1 MRSMRPNAVIVLVL
15 GLIFGLSSRAS
26 AQLSFVE
33 TGVGGCFVNN
43 STTTPT
49 TECAKATFSLMTGGS
64 GGTPGS
70 VITGTSANN
79 VTGLQIVIH
88 NTTPTTL
95 KNYGNADLLTGFFW
109 GLTNNPTLATTTTG
123 SGNTKATWYNGSALA
138 TNSLGGQ
145 TIITAGAC
153 SSTACNGTSINVGAY
168 WAGSY
173 KVGGWSGT
181 GLTFAGAYAVATSG
195 FTNISLG
202 QGNNIGASDPAL
214 LTSSNS
220 LDFALIGGAGSTPT
234 TTTNGPTIQDIV
246 TIQVAFAPSPL
257 TLNLKNDIVA
267 SNVHFAYGTAP
278 DASSGAVI
286 APEPASIALFGV
298 GVVALG
304 LARRRKR
311 SQ

>member
-109 GLTNNPTLATTTTG
+109 GLTNNPTLATTTT
-123 SGNTKATWYNGSALA
+123 SGVTSYNGSAIA

-145 TIITAGAC
+145 AIITAAAC

-173 KVGGWSGT
+173 KVGGWTGT
-181 GLTFAGAYAVATSG
+181 AGTFAGAYAVATSG
-195 FTNISLG
+195 FSNLSLG
-202 QGNNIGASDPAL
+202 QGNNIGANDPAL
-214 LTSSNS
+214 LAHSNS

-246 TIQVAFAPSPL
+246 TIQVAFASPL
-257 TLNLKNDIVA
+257 TSLNLKSDIVA
-267 SNVHFAYGTAP
+267 SNVYFAYGTAP

-311 SQ
+311 RQ